1 MLINI
6 ACVESGVDDNIAL
19 ARTLRYSREV
29 PSLSSLHLRHSLFLA
44 SLYL

>member
-19 ARTLRYSREV
+19 AGTLFQGS
-29 PSLSSLHLRHSLFLA
+29 PKLILLA
-44 SLYL
+44 LII